1 MFRRLS
7 IPPTTCEDP
16 LTWWCY
22 HEKKFPNVAFMA
34 KHILGI
40 LWSQIETKRIFNLV
54 RVLIA
59 LWRCHLQVENLDRIM
74 TIVKNWLDDPRV
86 NCMPSKT
93 MKDYLK
99 SLVDDNYELIE
110 KVEYFGDLNVDD
122 D

>member
-1 MFRRLS
+1 
-7 IPPTTCEDP
+7 
-16 LTWWCY
+16 
-22 HEKKFPNVAFMA
+22 MA